1 MLLSRATGDAVARIP
16 EIVAGRRPVQVGP
29 VFQGIELKPMTNTH
43 PEIPRFVYVAAGIA
57 AIGGLIFGYDVV
69 VISGAILFIKQQF
82 TLSPT
87 VEEFVVSAVVFGA
100 LVGAAS
106 GGLLADRFG
115 RRIILM
121 LVAVIFVIGA
131 LSTALASTVTWIIVG
146 RVIVGFSVGMVS
158 MAAPLYISEISPD
171 NARGRLVSFFI
182 VGSSCGA
189 LIAFLVN
196 YAFSAAH
203 AWRWMFGLGVI
214 PAVILGIG
222 MTFLPETPRWLA
234 SHGLVDRARTVLQRI
249 RGTATVEDEIRGIQ
263 TGLTQHKRGWEGLMS
278 PVVRPA
284 LIVGVGLG
292 ICQRVTGINLGFF
305 YAPTIFE
312 LAGFESAAVDIIA
325 SVGVGVTM
333 VLSTIVAMQ
342 SLDRF
347 GRRPLLL
354 IGFAGMVLSLGVL
367 GLAFHVPHSRFLGGV
382 AVGSLMLLVGSWMIG
397 PGAATFLLISEIY
410 PLRIRGT
417 AMSIATVA
425 LWAGYLLST
434 LTFLT
439 LIQTLGR
446 AGTFWLYGLL
456 SFGAWLFAYL
466 FVPETKGKSSEEI
479 QATWTHR

>member
-1 MLLSRATGDAVARIP
+1 
-16 EIVAGRRPVQVGP
+16 
-29 VFQGIELKPMTNTH
+29 MTNPH

-57 AIGGLIFGYDVV
+57 AIGGLIFGYDLV

-82 TLSPT
+82 ALSPT
-87 VEEFVVSAVVFGA
+87 VEEVVVSAVVFGA
-100 LVGAAS
+100 LAGAAA
-106 GGLLADRFG
+106 GGPLADRFG
-115 RRIILM
+115 RRVVLILI
-121 LVAVIFVIGA
+121 AVIFTVGA

-146 RVIVGFSVGMVS
+146 RIIVGAAVGMVS

-171 NARGRLVSFFI
+171 NARGRLVSFFML
-182 VGSSCGA
+182 GSSGGA

-196 YAFSAAH
+196 YAFSATH

-214 PAVILGIG
+214 PAVMLGMG

-263 TGLTQHKRGWEGLMS
+263 ASLAQHKGGWAELMS

-312 LAGFESAAVDIIA
+312 LAGFESAAVDTMA

-333 VLSTIVAMQ
+333 VLMTIVAMQ
-342 SLDRF
+342 SLDRV

-367 GLAFHVPHSRFLGGV
+367 GLAFQAPHKGLLGGV

-397 PGAATFLLISEIY
+397 PGTATFLLISEIY
-410 PLRIRGT
+410 PLRIRGA

-456 SFGAWLFAYL
+456 GIGAGLFAYF
-466 FVPETKGKSSEEI
+466 FVPETKGKSLEEI
-479 QATWTHR
+479 QATWAHR